1 VSKRRGLA
9 YAWAALAL
17 GAFAW
22 FASQQLGSDL
32 SFSDCHSNGALETGL
47 IGLAA
52 LIVTAAGAWLS
63 NLAWKRREPEAEG
76 RDFVALVGILTAG
89 LLAIAIVYQTV
100 AAFIIPSC
108 VA

>member
-1 VSKRRGLA
+1 VSRRRNLA

-17 GAFAW
+17 AGFAW
-22 FASQQLGSDL
+22 FAAQQLGSDL
-32 SFSDCHSNGALETGL
+32 SFSDCDSNGALETGL
-47 IGLAA
+47 IGLVA
-52 LIVTAAGAWLS
+52 LVVTGAGAWLS
-63 NLAWKRREPEAEG
+63 NLAWKRRDAEAEG

-89 LLAIAIVYQTV
+89 LLAIAILYQTV